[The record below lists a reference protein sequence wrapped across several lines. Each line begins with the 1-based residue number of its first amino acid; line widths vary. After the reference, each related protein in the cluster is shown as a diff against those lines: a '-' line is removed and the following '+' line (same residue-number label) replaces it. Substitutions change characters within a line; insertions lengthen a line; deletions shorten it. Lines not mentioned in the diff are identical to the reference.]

1 MIFFSSAICTF
12 TPTWRAPRKSS
23 WFDTMAK
30 AKGGGRGGKAQTSSV
45 ATASASSQN
54 GPATKRVVTDKE
66 NSIDLQ
72 NTNSAKGQRNTRGER
87 NHREKQA
94 KIINV
99 SLP

>member
-1 MIFFSSAICTF
+1 
-12 TPTWRAPRKSS
+12 
-23 WFDTMAK
+23 MAK